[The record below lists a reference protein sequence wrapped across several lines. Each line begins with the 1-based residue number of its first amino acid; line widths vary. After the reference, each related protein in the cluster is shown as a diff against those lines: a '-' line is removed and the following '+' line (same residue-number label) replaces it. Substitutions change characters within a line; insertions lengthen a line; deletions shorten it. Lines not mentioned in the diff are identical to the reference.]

1 MSPIDDLTYD
11 VITVLQRKAKGLQAY
26 DKYVSDAEADEDDE
40 LRDLFEAIRRQ
51 DEEHVQQLKEV
62 LAQRLADDLGYEDEE
77 EEEEEDEGYDDDVE
91 EPVSAGAEQIDA
103 MRGTSIGGPEP
114 RRESSYRQR

>member
-40 LRDLFEAIRRQ
+40 LRDLFETIRRQ
-51 DEEHVQQLKEV
+51 DEDHVQQLKEV

>member
-103 MRGTSIGGPEP
+103 MRGASIGGPEP